1 MIQVKNHQGSI
12 NGSMYYSELEP
23 SPSKKRKTSINGHTV
38 SKPVAIKGEELR
50 NGKKQVS

>member
-12 NGSMYYSELEP
+12 NRSMYSSELEP
-23 SPSKKRKTSINGHTV
+23 SSSKKRKTSFNGHTV
-38 SKPVAIKGEELR
+38 SKPVAIKGGELR